1 MQICLGEGHRGWYLS
16 NLKQFE
22 VLPKKTSW
30 REGGINIE
38 SGWRTTPP
46 PASRLPPRVGSQ
58 KGSGSWRKYIM
69 PIRRATVRGT
79 QQRHLPGIPW
89 RKPHSREHFHLQKHS
104 NLAQRWA
111 CLHLAVVK
119 TEHGVP
125 ILGTGF
131 SPKQVHSVIS
141 PKRVHSVTLGKPF
154 PLSGPSFSHL
164 SHVWLFALWTMILRI
179 AYHLNSLRTDH
190 VSFLCIPEAL
200 RTTGQEMSGSL
211 TF

>member
-1 MQICLGEGHRGWYLS
+1 MRVTGGGISQIWNSLKSCPRRLLGERVASIL
-16 NLKQFE
+16 NL
-22 VLPKKTSW
+22 
-30 REGGINIE
+30 GGE
-38 SGWRTTPP
+38 PPPP
-46 PASRLPPRVGSQ
+46 PASHLLPRVGGQ

-69 PIRRATVRGT
+69 PIWRATVRGT

-89 RKPHSREHFHLQKHS
+89 RKPHSREHFRLQKHS

-111 CLHLAVVK
+111 CVHLAVVK
-119 TEHGVP
+119 REHGGP

-131 SPKQVHSVIS
+131 SPKQ
-141 PKRVHSVTLGKPF
+141 VHSVTLGKPF

-164 SHVWLFALWTMILRI
+164 SHVWLSALWPMILRF
-179 AYHLNSLRTDH
+179 AYHLNSLRTDRI
-190 VSFLCIPEAL
+190 SFLCIPEAI